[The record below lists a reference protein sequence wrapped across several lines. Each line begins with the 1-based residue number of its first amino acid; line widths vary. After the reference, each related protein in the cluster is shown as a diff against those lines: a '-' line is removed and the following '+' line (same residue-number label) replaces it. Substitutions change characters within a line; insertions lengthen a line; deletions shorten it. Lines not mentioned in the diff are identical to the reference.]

1 MVQKFSEI
9 MDNYNDMSVAEL
21 GTSLLTRKEEQ
32 VRRQEKKDKKSERV
46 QQALGLLL
54 AGQGI
59 FKSAYKRRVKELDDL
74 YKLNTQDNDY
84 QTKQINQ
91 YGNVVSPLFTF
102 EKQYLKKN
110 PNVSLNTEEEIT
122 KFKESFLDSDFFNT
136 FRFRVNAGHEKVYE
150 ELYGLQGINPEDA
163 KNSANDNTLKTIVA
177 SNILDEYLKLDPV
190 TKQSNYKNGID
201 ELKRLFK
208 EENLEGVA
216 LFQKARN
223 LTLTQLN
230 EIENNEFRRLAN
242 EARDKGNI
250 FNVLSSFLN
259 FTGDKTAKESGG
271 INIFRTV
278 DEKVFQNPSLNKVL
292 SEVDFGSIA
301 SQFIDKAFVE
311 SLKTGDSL
319 ELVYQSKANEKN
331 RIQDDI
337 LISNFAERAKIKD
350 VRILKFIQDRDD
362 DKDAKILGTTELQY
376 LFKDMLEPEKNRLML
391 DAGTLAVGLDP
402 KNSQYEKFQKG
413 VFEDTY
419 QKDGNMTF
427 NQFKNFMSV
436 YANRYQYALVI
447 AASEGFTE
455 NPQKIG
461 FFPRAFARREG
472 YNPQDD
478 VPTVI
483 YDRYKG
489 IIPSLLG
496 QGLVRPTN
504 NKESYKIDEHW
515 EQLSLNGKKDMYAAE
530 ILNIKNNDKL
540 NEKQKELRL
549 ADLDRNVP
557 SPYNMSVEE
566 FILSD
571 EFEKYL
577 QTVGRATI
585 IDDKPIDFTETR
597 PSPRGQTVRTATKYM
612 DVANRINLESLSN
625 EQLRYLQQSNDAQLL
640 QDLNITGARLR
651 PASSLILENPLVSRA
666 SNILAERIRRGEAP
680 VIADI
685 TSSKP
690 TEFFVKLRNQ
700 L

>member
-32 VRRQEKKDKKSERV
+32 VRRQQEENKKSEKV

-91 YGNVVSPLFTF
+91 YGNIVSPLFTF
-102 EKQYLKKN
+102 EEQYLKKN

-136 FRFRVNAGHEKVYE
+136 FRFRVNAGHAKVYE

-208 EENLEGVA
+208 DRNLDGVA

-223 LTLTQLN
+223 LKLTELN

-259 FTGDKTAKESGG
+259 FTGNKTAKESGG

-292 SEVDFGSIA
+292 SQVDFGSIA

-331 RIQDDI
+331 RVRDAV
-337 LISNFAERAKIKD
+337 LIGNFAEDAKNKRAQ
-350 VRILKFIQDRDD
+350 ILKFIQDRDD
-362 DKDAKILGTTELQY
+362 DKDAKILGEQELKY
-376 LFKDMLEPEKNRLML
+376 LFTDITDAEREILTI

-402 KNSQYEKFQKG
+402 KNSEYEQFQKG

-436 YANRYQYALVI
+436 YDNRYQYALVL

-455 NPQKIG
+455 NPAKG
-461 FFPRAFARREG
+461 VNLFGKREG

-496 QGLVRPTN
+496 QGIVRPTN
-504 NKESYKIDEHW
+504 NKESYTIDKHW
-515 EQLSLNGKKDMYAAE
+515 GQLSIENKKNMYAAE
-530 ILNIKNNDKL
+530 VLNIQNNDKL

-557 SPYNMSVEE
+557 SPYNMSAEE

-585 IDDKPIDFTETR
+585 IDDKPIDVTETR
-597 PSPRGQTVRTATKYM
+597 PSPRGQTVKVATKYL
-612 DVANRINLESLSN
+612 DVANKINLESLSN

-651 PASSLILENPLVSRA
+651 PSSSLILENPLVSRA

>member
-32 VRRQEKKDKKSERV
+32 VRRQQEENKKSERV

-74 YKLNTQDNDY
+74 YKFNIQDNDY

-91 YGNVVSPLFTF
+91 YGNIVSPLFTF
-102 EKQYLKKN
+102 EEQYLKKN

-122 KFKESFLDSDFFNT
+122 KFKESFLDSDFFQT

-177 SNILDEYLKLDPV
+177 SNILDEYLKLNPV

-208 EENLEGVA
+208 DRNLDGVA

-223 LTLTQLN
+223 LKLTELN

-259 FTGDKTAKESGG
+259 FTGNKTAKESGG

-292 SEVDFGSIA
+292 SQVDFGSIA

-331 RIQDDI
+331 RVRDAV
-337 LISNFAERAKIKD
+337 LIGNFAEDAKNKRAQ
-350 VRILKFIQDRDD
+350 ILKFIQDRDD
-362 DKDAKILGTTELQY
+362 DKDAKILGEQELKY
-376 LFKDMLEPEKNRLML
+376 LFTDITDAEREILTI

-402 KNSQYEKFQKG
+402 KNSEYEQFQKG

-436 YANRYQYALVI
+436 YDNRYQYALVL

-455 NPQKIG
+455 NPAKG
-461 FFPRAFARREG
+461 VNLFGKREG

-496 QGLVRPTN
+496 QGIVRPTN
-504 NKESYKIDEHW
+504 NKESYTIDKHW
-515 EQLSLNGKKDMYAAE
+515 GQLSIENKKNMYAAE
-530 ILNIKNNDKL
+530 VLNIQNNDKL

-557 SPYNMSVEE
+557 SPYNMSAEE

-585 IDDKPIDFTETR
+585 IDDKPIDVTETR
-597 PSPRGQTVRTATKYM
+597 PSPRGQTVKVATKYL
-612 DVANRINLESLSN
+612 DVANKINLESLSN

-651 PASSLILENPLVSRA
+651 PSSSLILENPLVSRA

>member
-32 VRRQEKKDKKSERV
+32 VRRQQEENKKSEKV

-102 EKQYLKKN
+102 EEQYLKKN

-136 FRFRVNAGHEKVYE
+136 FRFRVNAGHAKVYE

-208 EENLEGVA
+208 DRNLDGVA

-223 LTLTQLN
+223 LKLTELN

-259 FTGDKTAKESGG
+259 FTGNKTAKESGG

-292 SEVDFGSIA
+292 SQVDFGSIA

-331 RIQDDI
+331 RVRDAV
-337 LISNFAERAKIKD
+337 LIGNFAEDAKNKRAQ
-350 VRILKFIQDRDD
+350 ILKFIQDRDD
-362 DKDAKILGTTELQY
+362 DKDAKILGEQELKY
-376 LFKDMLEPEKNRLML
+376 LFTDITDAEREILTI

-402 KNSQYEKFQKG
+402 KNSEYEQFQKG

-436 YANRYQYALVI
+436 YDNRYQYALVL

-455 NPQKIG
+455 NPAKG
-461 FFPRAFARREG
+461 VNLFGKREG

-496 QGLVRPTN
+496 QGIVRPTN
-504 NKESYKIDEHW
+504 NKESYTIDKHW
-515 EQLSLNGKKDMYAAE
+515 GQLSIENKKNMYAAE
-530 ILNIKNNDKL
+530 VLNIQNNDKL

-557 SPYNMSVEE
+557 SPYNMSAEE

-585 IDDKPIDFTETR
+585 IDDKPIDVTETR
-597 PSPRGQTVRTATKYM
+597 PSPRGQTVKVATKYL
-612 DVANRINLESLSN
+612 DVANKINLESLSN

-651 PASSLILENPLVSRA
+651 PSSSLILENPLVSRA

>member
-32 VRRQEKKDKKSERV
+32 VRRQQEENKKSERV

-91 YGNVVSPLFTF
+91 YGNIVSPLFTF
-102 EKQYLKKN
+102 EEQYLKKN

-136 FRFRVNAGHEKVYE
+136 FRFRVNAGHAKVYE

-208 EENLEGVA
+208 DRNLDGVA

-223 LTLTQLN
+223 LKLTELN

-259 FTGDKTAKESGG
+259 FTGNKTAKESGG

-292 SEVDFGSIA
+292 SQVDFGSIA

-331 RIQDDI
+331 RVRDAV
-337 LISNFAERAKIKD
+337 LIGNFAEDAKNKRAQ
-350 VRILKFIQDRDD
+350 ILKFIQDRDD
-362 DKDAKILGTTELQY
+362 DKDAKILGEQELKY
-376 LFKDMLEPEKNRLML
+376 LFTDITDAEREILTI

-402 KNSQYEKFQKG
+402 KNSEYEQFQKG

-436 YANRYQYALVI
+436 YDNRYQYALVL

-455 NPQKIG
+455 NPAKG
-461 FFPRAFARREG
+461 VNLFGKREG

-496 QGLVRPTN
+496 QGIVRPTN
-504 NKESYKIDEHW
+504 NKESYTIDKHW
-515 EQLSLNGKKDMYAAE
+515 GQLSIENKKNMYAAE
-530 ILNIKNNDKL
+530 VLNIQNNDKL

-557 SPYNMSVEE
+557 SPYNMSAEE

-585 IDDKPIDFTETR
+585 IDDKPIDVTETR
-597 PSPRGQTVRTATKYM
+597 PSPRGQTVKVATKYL
-612 DVANRINLESLSN
+612 DVANKINLESLSN

-651 PASSLILENPLVSRA
+651 PSSSLILENPLVSRA

>member
-32 VRRQEKKDKKSERV
+32 VRRQQEENKKSEKV

-74 YKLNTQDNDY
+74 YKFNIQDNDY

-91 YGNVVSPLFTF
+91 YGNIINPLATF
-102 EKQYLKKN
+102 EKDYLEKN

-136 FRFRVNAGHEKVYE
+136 FRFRVNAGHAKVYE

-177 SNILDEYLKLDPV
+177 SNILDEYLKLNPI
-190 TKQSNYKNGID
+190 TKQPNYKDGID

-208 EENLEGVA
+208 EENLDGVS

-230 EIENNEFRRLAN
+230 EIEKNEFRRLAN

-259 FTGDKTAKESGG
+259 FTGNKTAKESGG

-292 SEVDFGSIA
+292 SQVDFGSIA

-331 RIQDDI
+331 RVRDAV
-337 LISNFAERAKIKD
+337 LIGNFAEDAKNKRAQ
-350 VRILKFIQDRDD
+350 ILKFIQDRDD
-362 DKDAKILGTTELQY
+362 DKDAKILGEQELKY
-376 LFKDMLEPEKNRLML
+376 LFTDITDAEREILTI

-402 KNSQYEKFQKG
+402 KNSEYEQFQKG

-436 YANRYQYALVI
+436 YDNRYQYALVL

-455 NPQKIG
+455 NPAKG
-461 FFPRAFARREG
+461 VNLFGKREG

-496 QGLVRPTN
+496 QGIVRPTN
-504 NKESYKIDEHW
+504 NKESYTIDKHW
-515 EQLSLNGKKDMYAAE
+515 GQLSIENKKNMYAAE
-530 ILNIKNNDKL
+530 VLNIQNNDKL

-557 SPYNMSVEE
+557 SPYNMSAEE

-585 IDDKPIDFTETR
+585 IDDKPIDVTETR
-597 PSPRGQTVRTATKYM
+597 PSPRGQTVKVATKYL
-612 DVANRINLESLSN
+612 DVANKINLESLSN

-651 PASSLILENPLVSRA
+651 PSSSLILENPLVSRA

>member
-32 VRRQEKKDKKSERV
+32 VRRQQEENKKSEKV

-91 YGNVVSPLFTF
+91 YGNIVSPLFTF
-102 EKQYLKKN
+102 EEQYLKKN

-136 FRFRVNAGHEKVYE
+136 FRFRVNAGHAKVYE

-208 EENLEGVA
+208 DRNLDGVA

-223 LTLTQLN
+223 LKLTELN

-292 SEVDFGSIA
+292 SQVDFGSIA

-331 RIQDDI
+331 RVRDAV
-337 LISNFAERAKIKD
+337 LIGNFAEDAKNKRAQ
-350 VRILKFIQDRDD
+350 ILKFIQDRDD
-362 DKDAKILGTTELQY
+362 DKDAKILGEQELKY
-376 LFKDMLEPEKNRLML
+376 LFTDITDAEREILTI

-402 KNSQYEKFQKG
+402 KNSEYEQFQKG

-436 YANRYQYALVI
+436 YDNRYQYALVL

-455 NPQKIG
+455 NPAKG
-461 FFPRAFARREG
+461 VNLFGKREG

-496 QGLVRPTN
+496 QGIVRPTN
-504 NKESYKIDEHW
+504 NKESYTIDKHW
-515 EQLSLNGKKDMYAAE
+515 GQLSIENKKNMYAAE
-530 ILNIKNNDKL
+530 VLNIQNNDKL

-557 SPYNMSVEE
+557 SPYNMSAEE

-585 IDDKPIDFTETR
+585 IDDKPIDVTETR
-597 PSPRGQTVRTATKYM
+597 PSPRGQTVKVATKYL
-612 DVANRINLESLSN
+612 DVANKINLESLSN

>member
-32 VRRQEKKDKKSERV
+32 VRRQQEENKKSERV

-91 YGNVVSPLFTF
+91 YGNIVSPLFTF
-102 EKQYLKKN
+102 EEQYLKKN

-136 FRFRVNAGHEKVYE
+136 FRFRVNAGHAKVYE

-208 EENLEGVA
+208 DRNLDGVA

-223 LTLTQLN
+223 LKLTELN

-292 SEVDFGSIA
+292 SQVDFGSIA

-331 RIQDDI
+331 RVRDAV
-337 LISNFAERAKIKD
+337 LIGNFAEDAKNKRAQ
-350 VRILKFIQDRDD
+350 ILKFIQDRDD
-362 DKDAKILGTTELQY
+362 DKDAKILGEQELKY
-376 LFKDMLEPEKNRLML
+376 LFTDITDAEREILTI

-402 KNSQYEKFQKG
+402 KNSEYEQFQKG

-436 YANRYQYALVI
+436 YDNRYQYALVL

-455 NPQKIG
+455 NPAKG
-461 FFPRAFARREG
+461 VNLFGKREG

-496 QGLVRPTN
+496 QGIVRPTN
-504 NKESYKIDEHW
+504 NKESYTIDKHW
-515 EQLSLNGKKDMYAAE
+515 GQLSIENKKNMYAAE
-530 ILNIKNNDKL
+530 VLNIQNNDKL

-557 SPYNMSVEE
+557 SPYNMSAEE

-585 IDDKPIDFTETR
+585 IDDKPIDVTETR
-597 PSPRGQTVRTATKYM
+597 PSPRGQTVKVATKYL
-612 DVANRINLESLSN
+612 DVANKINLESLSN

-651 PASSLILENPLVSRA
+651 PSSSLILENPLVSRA

>member
-32 VRRQEKKDKKSERV
+32 VRRQQEENKKSEKV

-74 YKLNTQDNDY
+74 YKFNIQDNDY

-91 YGNVVSPLFTF
+91 YGNIINPLATF
-102 EKQYLKKN
+102 EKDYLEKN

-122 KFKESFLDSDFFNT
+122 KFKESFLDSDFFQT

-223 LTLTQLN
+223 LKLTELN

-259 FTGDKTAKESGG
+259 FTGNKTAKESGG

-292 SEVDFGSIA
+292 SQVDFGSIA

-331 RIQDDI
+331 RVRDAV
-337 LISNFAERAKIKD
+337 LIGNFAEDAKNKRAQ
-350 VRILKFIQDRDD
+350 ILKFIQDRDD
-362 DKDAKILGTTELQY
+362 DKDAKILGEQELKY
-376 LFKDMLEPEKNRLML
+376 LFTDITDAEREILTI

-402 KNSQYEKFQKG
+402 KNSEYEQFQKG

-436 YANRYQYALVI
+436 YDNRYQYALVL

-455 NPQKIG
+455 NPAKG
-461 FFPRAFARREG
+461 VNLFGKREG

-496 QGLVRPTN
+496 QGIVRPTN
-504 NKESYKIDEHW
+504 NKESYTIDKHW
-515 EQLSLNGKKDMYAAE
+515 GQLSIENKKNMYAAE
-530 ILNIKNNDKL
+530 VLNIQNNDKL

-557 SPYNMSVEE
+557 SPYNMSAEE

-585 IDDKPIDFTETR
+585 IDDKPIDVTETR
-597 PSPRGQTVRTATKYM
+597 PSPRGQTVKVATKYL
-612 DVANRINLESLSN
+612 DVANKINLESLSN

-651 PASSLILENPLVSRA
+651 PSSSLILENPLVSRA

>member
-32 VRRQEKKDKKSERV
+32 VRRQQEENKKSEKV

-91 YGNVVSPLFTF
+91 YGNIVSPLFTF
-102 EKQYLKKN
+102 EEQYLKKN

-136 FRFRVNAGHEKVYE
+136 FRFRVNAGHAKVYE

-208 EENLEGVA
+208 DRNLDGVA

-223 LTLTQLN
+223 LKLTELN

-292 SEVDFGSIA
+292 SQVDFGSIA

-331 RIQDDI
+331 RVRDAV
-337 LISNFAERAKIKD
+337 LIGNFAEDAKNKRAQ
-350 VRILKFIQDRDD
+350 ILKFIQDRDD
-362 DKDAKILGTTELQY
+362 DKDAKILGEQELKY
-376 LFKDMLEPEKNRLML
+376 LFTDITDAEREILTI

-402 KNSQYEKFQKG
+402 KNSEYEQFQKG

-436 YANRYQYALVI
+436 YDNRYQYALVL

-455 NPQKIG
+455 NPAKG
-461 FFPRAFARREG
+461 VNLFGKREG

-496 QGLVRPTN
+496 QGIVRPTN
-504 NKESYKIDEHW
+504 NKESYTIDKHW
-515 EQLSLNGKKDMYAAE
+515 GQLSIENKKNMYAAE
-530 ILNIKNNDKL
+530 VLNIQNNDKL

-557 SPYNMSVEE
+557 SPYNMSAEE

-585 IDDKPIDFTETR
+585 IDDKPIDVTETR
-597 PSPRGQTVRTATKYM
+597 PSPRGQTVKVATKYL
-612 DVANRINLESLSN
+612 DVANKINLESLSN

-651 PASSLILENPLVSRA
+651 PSSSLILENPLVSRA

>member
-32 VRRQEKKDKKSERV
+32 VRRQQEENKKSEKV

-91 YGNVVSPLFTF
+91 YGNIVSPLFTF
-102 EKQYLKKN
+102 EEQYLKKN

-136 FRFRVNAGHEKVYE
+136 FRFRVNAGHAKVYE

-177 SNILDEYLKLDPV
+177 SNILDEYLKLNPI
-190 TKQSNYKNGID
+190 TKQPNYKDGID

-208 EENLEGVA
+208 EENLDGVS

-230 EIENNEFRRLAN
+230 EIEKNEFRRLAN

-292 SEVDFGSIA
+292 SQVDFGSIA

-331 RIQDDI
+331 RVRDAV
-337 LISNFAERAKIKD
+337 LIGNFAEDAKNKRAQ
-350 VRILKFIQDRDD
+350 ILKFIQDRDD
-362 DKDAKILGTTELQY
+362 DKDAKILGEQELKY
-376 LFKDMLEPEKNRLML
+376 LFTDITDAEREILTI

-402 KNSQYEKFQKG
+402 KNSEYEQFQKG

-436 YANRYQYALVI
+436 YDNRYQYALVL

-455 NPQKIG
+455 NPAKG
-461 FFPRAFARREG
+461 VNLFGKREG

-496 QGLVRPTN
+496 QGIVRPTN
-504 NKESYKIDEHW
+504 NKESYTIDKHW
-515 EQLSLNGKKDMYAAE
+515 GQLSIENKKNMYAAE
-530 ILNIKNNDKL
+530 VLNIQNNDKL

-557 SPYNMSVEE
+557 SPYNMSAEE

-585 IDDKPIDFTETR
+585 IDDKPIDVTETR
-597 PSPRGQTVRTATKYM
+597 PSPRGQTVKVATKYL
-612 DVANRINLESLSN
+612 DVANKINLESLSN

-651 PASSLILENPLVSRA
+651 PSSSLILENPLVSRA

>member
-32 VRRQEKKDKKSERV
+32 VRRQQEENKKSERV

-91 YGNVVSPLFTF
+91 YGNIVSPLFTF
-102 EKQYLKKN
+102 EEQYLKKN

-136 FRFRVNAGHEKVYE
+136 FRFRVNAGHAKVYE

-208 EENLEGVA
+208 DRNLDGVA

-223 LTLTQLN
+223 LKLTELN

-292 SEVDFGSIA
+292 SQVDFGSIA

-331 RIQDDI
+331 RVRDAV
-337 LISNFAERAKIKD
+337 LIGNFAEDAKNKRAQ
-350 VRILKFIQDRDD
+350 ILKFIQDRDD
-362 DKDAKILGTTELQY
+362 DKDAKILGEQELKY
-376 LFKDMLEPEKNRLML
+376 LFTDITDAEREILTI

-402 KNSQYEKFQKG
+402 KNSEYEQFQKG

-436 YANRYQYALVI
+436 YDNRYQYALVL

-455 NPQKIG
+455 NPAKG
-461 FFPRAFARREG
+461 VNLFGKREG

-496 QGLVRPTN
+496 QGIVRPTN
-504 NKESYKIDEHW
+504 NKESYTIDKHW
-515 EQLSLNGKKDMYAAE
+515 GQLSIENKKNMYAAE
-530 ILNIKNNDKL
+530 VLNIQNNDKL

-557 SPYNMSVEE
+557 SPYNMSAEE

-585 IDDKPIDFTETR
+585 IDDKPIDVTETR
-597 PSPRGQTVRTATKYM
+597 PSPRGQTVKVATKYL